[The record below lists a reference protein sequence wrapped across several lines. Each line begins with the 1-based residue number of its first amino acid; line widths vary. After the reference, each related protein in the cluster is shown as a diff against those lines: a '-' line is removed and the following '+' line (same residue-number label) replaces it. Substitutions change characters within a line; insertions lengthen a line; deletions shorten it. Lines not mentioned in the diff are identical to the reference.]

1 VTWLPQPAPADAA
14 TAVFTASVPAR
25 TEARSLP
32 HPGPVPTG
40 AVQLAPRRAWVT
52 DGGRLR
58 LAALVEA
65 VDPGPDPGLSLAVRD
80 GRLVV
85 VLPPGPA
92 LRVQLTLATRAVGSA
107 SWVTRS
113 GERSLRVQPTVGA
126 RGWSDGGQEVF
137 AELVAL
143 VPEADSPGMRDQL
156 VCHVVFAPSK
166 PAWFL
171 EPRRPAVGYVA
182 TVAAACNPGDVADGG

>member
-1 VTWLPQPAPADAA
+1 MTWVPEPAPVDPA
-14 TAVFTASVPAR
+14 TATFTASVPAR

-40 AVQLAPRRAWVT
+40 AVELAPRRAWVT

-171 EPRRPAVGYVA
+171 EPRRPAVGYAA